1 MNVSDQSHRPA
12 VLLPGREP
20 PVLTEQEVAW
30 DPVTVWTLWIREKS
44 DDPLEDQPVPK
55 IRQYNKGFIPV
66 VINSPIAFREKRW
79 SS

>member
-1 MNVSDQSHRPA
+1 MNVSDQSHIPA

-44 DDPLEDQPVPK
+44 DDPLEVQPVAK
-55 IRQYNKGFIPV
+55 IRQDNKVLIPAV
-66 VINSPIAFREKRW
+66 LNSPIGFRKKR
-79 SS
+79 